1 MDKKKD
7 YAKKGIAFCQMIKD
21 GINGLCQMMDIT
33 NDTFNENDRLGDY
46 KGIFSKVSAWENE
59 HANYLNNS
67 QEEI

>member
-33 NDTFNENDRLGDY
+33 DDTFNETERLGDY
-46 KGIFSKVSAWENE
+46 KGIVSKVSAWEKDYSSFLEQNKR
-59 HANYLNNS
+59 
-67 QEEI
+67 